1 MLQVATPSKRNF
13 KVHPCKALQTA
24 SSNPGLQTL
33 LTKYSFKLPNLEPFW
48 TPKLK
53 LRVRF
58 KLSSSFLQSRNDTPP
73 SFLQLFFNLS
83 LKPFLPSSKDLPS
96 TSPPLCFL
104 QASGGGVEAGRQGS
118 KASIFQILKCY
129 NSLNISQS
137 PLPML
142 LLLLLLLL
150 QMSIE
155 ILEISIEIGCLLMEI
170 SIKHLKISIEI

>member
-1 MLQVATPSKRNF
+1 MKHIFKNTWDLNKPQNESCASVIQGAANPRLKVTRCKAHLKSWKLLLLQASTECCKLQTPPNPFFKLQTLAKQTSTECCKLQLPQKETSKCF

-83 LKPFLPSSKDLPS
+83 LKPFLPS
-96 TSPPLCFL
+96 
-104 QASGGGVEAGRQGS
+104 
-118 KASIFQILKCY
+118 
-129 NSLNISQS
+129 
-137 PLPML
+137 
-142 LLLLLLLL
+142 
-150 QMSIE
+150 
-155 ILEISIEIGCLLMEI
+155 
-170 SIKHLKISIEI
+170 